1 MITGAWH
8 QSYNHKEAFSHI
20 VIIKN
25 GVYHSCREIR

>member
-1 MITGAWH
+1 MTGAWH

-25 GVYHSCREIR
+25 GFITLAER